1 MSEPGKNGGSAPGS
15 GEEGF
20 GEGTGEERTWRVRTE
35 RLRVTGGD
43 LWGKLRQ
50 LVHEGNVRRIII
62 RGSDERVL
70 IDIPV
75 TAGVVGVV
83 LAPFAVAVGAVA
95 ALSLRCTIEVERIE
109 KEKAPA
115 SEAGTGEAGAAGAAR
130 QAGAKAE
137 ADEAGVA
144 GAEPQDAATEA

>member
-1 MSEPGKNGGSAPGS
+1 MSESGANDGGAPGS
-15 GEEGF
+15 GEEGPAGGVG
-20 GEGTGEERTWRVRTE
+20 GEAADEERTWHVRTE

-43 LWGKLRQ
+43 LRDKVRQ

-70 IDIPV
+70 VDIPV

-95 ALSLRCTIEVERIE
+95 ALAVRCTIEIERVEE
-109 KEKAPA
+109 EAPA
-115 SEAGTGEAGAAGAAR
+115 AEGDTGEATETETD
-130 QAGAKAE
+130 E
-137 ADEAGVA
+137 ADPPVEGVA
-144 GAEPQDAATEA
+144 EDSKD

>member
-1 MSEPGKNGGSAPGS
+1 M
-15 GEEGF
+15 
-20 GEGTGEERTWRVRTE
+20 RTE

-62 RGSDERVL
+62 RGSDERML

-95 ALSLRCTIEVERIE
+95 ALATHCTIEIERLE
-109 KEKAPA
+109 
-115 SEAGTGEAGAAGAAR
+115 EATAAGRDRGSRPGRSRGRDGRGRRDRDGGRRGSRKGRGEDQGLTPPGEAVVPT
-130 QAGAKAE
+130 
-137 ADEAGVA
+137 ADRRLSR
-144 GAEPQDAATEA
+144 

>member
-1 MSEPGKNGGSAPGS
+1 MSESGPNGGGAPRA
-15 GEEGF
+15 GEEEPL
-20 GEGTGEERTWRVRTE
+20 EGVHEERTWRVRTE

-50 LVHEGNVRRIII
+50 LAHEGNVRRIII

-83 LAPFAVAVGAVA
+83 LAPVAVAIGAVA
-95 ALSLRCTIEVERIE
+95 ALAVRCTIEIERIE
-109 KEKAPA
+109 EEDTTTDEAGA
-115 SEAGTGEAGAAGAAR
+115 DEAGTAGEAGAETDPPVEEAEGAA
-130 QAGAKAE
+130 E
-137 ADEAGVA
+137 D
-144 GAEPQDAATEA
+144 

>member
-1 MSEPGKNGGSAPGS
+1 
-15 GEEGF
+15 
-20 GEGTGEERTWRVRTE
+20 VRTE

-50 LVHEGNVRRIII
+50 LAHEGNVRRIII

-83 LAPFAVAVGAVA
+83 LAPFAVAIGAVA
-95 ALSLRCTIEVERIE
+95 ALAVRCTIEIERVEE
-109 KEKAPA
+109 EATTPA
-115 SEAGTGEAGAAGAAR
+115 EAETDEAGPDEAETATAEAGAAAAD
-130 QAGAKAE
+130 
-137 ADEAGVA
+137 ADTVA
-144 GAEPQDAATEA
+144 QGTARKTKH